1 MLTSQLHLIAESFAI
16 IMLLAALTGVL
27 FLAAATALN
36 PAQPLGPTGQEYVT
50 AFFAPANDRSPTP
63 IRRSNAPPGL
73 NLDQVLAHAQ
83 HSRKETMMPEPIK
96 TITLYAKRTGCMPCN
111 FTKRKLLEVGLITEN
126 SDGKLVSAVDGVE
139 FKLYYLD
146 DPGNEEL
153 VETLKSEGRTSVPYV
168 LLNFLLFPEDGHPI
182 DEWTGFIPS
191 HIGDLANQLIT
202 T

>member
-1 MLTSQLHLIAESFAI
+1 
-16 IMLLAALTGVL
+16 MLLAALAGVL
-27 FLAAATALN
+27 FIAAATALN
-36 PAQPLGPTGQEYVT
+36 PTQPLGSAVQEYTTVFFT
-50 AFFAPANDRSPTP
+50 AANDSPYRPSTC
-63 IRRSNAPPGL
+63 SNAPPGL

-83 HSRKETMMPEPIK
+83 HNRKETIMPEPIK

-111 FTKRKLLEVGLITEN
+111 FTKRKLQEVGLITEN
-126 SDGKLVSAVDGVE
+126 SAGQLVSAVEGVE

-153 VETLKSEGRTSVPYV
+153 VETLKHEGRSSVPYV

-191 HIGDLANQLIT
+191 HIGALANQLIT
-202 T
+202 A

>member
-1 MLTSQLHLIAESFAI
+1 MLTSQLHLIAESFAF
-16 IMLLAALTGVL
+16 IMLLAALAGVL
-27 FLAAATALN
+27 FIATATALN
-36 PAQPLGPTGQEYVT
+36 PAQPLGPAGQEYAT
-50 AFFAPANDRSPTP
+50 AFFSAADDRPFRPSAW
-63 IRRSNAPPGL
+63 SNAPPGL
-73 NLDQVLAHAQ
+73 NLDQVLAHVQ
-83 HSRKETMMPEPIK
+83 RNRKETMPDPIK

-111 FTKRKLLEVGLITEN
+111 FTKRKLQEVGLITEN
-126 SDGKLVSAVDGVE
+126 SAGQLVSAVEGVE

-153 VETLKSEGRTSVPYV
+153 VETLKSEGRASVPYIQ
-168 LLNFLLFPEDGHPI
+168 LNFLLSLEDGHPI